1 MERTFDYNTSPRH
14 KHLIDQ
20 GPVTSPPAPLLPA
33 ARAAEIARRTKLARL
48 RQGAAPRVLELASGC
63 GGLALGL
70 KRAGFELTAH
80 VEVDPEA
87 AETYR
92 LNFGPDRDAKWA
104 AVRDMAAV
112 GPAALAEELAL
123 GEPALAIDILAAGLP
138 CQAFARIGRSKL
150 RDVSG
155 DGEAYKNDARS
166 RLYLR
171 FLEYVEGT
179 APLVVVLENVPDI
192 LNHGGHNVPEE
203 IAANLAS
210 KGYEVRYTILNAAHH
225 GVPQIRERLFLVA
238 FARELGAVPKFPEP
252 SHHLDLPKGYEGSRR
267 VALKHV
273 PADSPWFVPMKKP
286 DPALPAAVTVKQAL
300 ADLPLIRDHQLDPGS
315 MRRRSLDEEIAYR
328 LPAGL
333 TYAAG
338 MRNWPGTASAK
349 ASTGHKVRM
358 TPRDYGTFLAMA
370 QGADYPQAL
379 KVAETRLAAAL
390 SALDPSEASEP
401 QTVERLRAS
410 IVPPYDVANFPNRW
424 WKLDPRRPSRTLTA
438 HLGKD
443 GYSHIHYD
451 GEQSRTI
458 SVREAARLQSFPD
471 GFRFSGTMNAAF
483 KQIGNAVP
491 PLLAWALGRS
501 IRTQLAEAVK
511 SPAEAA

>member
-1 MERTFDYNTSPRH
+1 MTSTPIPR
-14 KHLIDQ
+14 
-20 GPVTSPPAPLLPA
+20 LPA
-33 ARAAEIARRTKLARL
+33 DRAAERARRTKLARL
-48 RQGAAPRVLELASGC
+48 RAGATPRVLELASGC

-80 VEVDPEA
+80 IEVDPEA

-92 LNFGPDRDAKWA
+92 VNFGPDRDAKWS

-171 FLEYVEGT
+171 FLEFVEGT

-203 IAANLAS
+203 IAATLAS
-210 KGYEVRYTILNAAHH
+210 KGYAVRYTILNAAHH

-238 FARELGAVPKFPEP
+238 FARELGAIPGFPEP
-252 SHHLDLPKGYEGSRR
+252 SHHLELPKGYEGSRR

-273 PADSPWFVPMKKP
+273 PADSPWFVPLKNP

-315 MRRRSLDEEIAYR
+315 MRRRSLDEKIASR
-328 LPAGL
+328 RPAGRL

-338 MRNWPGTASAK
+338 MRHWPGVASA
-349 ASTGHKVRM
+349 ASSTGHKVRM
-358 TPRDYGTFLAMA
+358 TPRDYETFLAMA
-370 QGADYPQAL
+370 PGADYPQAL
-379 KVAETRLAAAL
+379 KVAEARLAAAL
-390 SALDPSEASEP
+390 ATLDAGEASEP
-401 QTVERLRAS
+401 RTVERLRAS
-410 IVPPYDVANFPNRW
+410 IVPPYDVAKFPNRW

-451 GEQSRTI
+451 GEQARAI

-483 KQIGNAVP
+483 KQIGNAVS
-491 PLLAWALGRS
+491 PLLAWALGKS
-501 IRTQLAEAVK
+501 IWSQLAEAVK
-511 SPAEAA
+511 APSEAA